1 LELPDDG
8 GGMSL
13 ALEVRIFLTRVF
25 YAWSSVDQNMSP
37 LT

>member
-1 LELPDDG
+1 MNTGQFRALELPDDG

-25 YAWSSVDQNMSP
+25 YA
-37 LT
+37 